1 MYMSLVSV
9 LLQLAC
15 KPKVHV
21 SLLTSVTSVSKVQ
34 TRDLHLPLSR
44 LPESLRSIAFRPGLR
59 DELLLA
65 TVGHP
70 LPLSDQRARV
80 PYSPSVGD

>member
-1 MYMSLVSV
+1 MSVSPH
-9 LLQLAC
+9 A
-15 KPKVHV
+15 
-21 SLLTSVTSVSKVQ
+21 TSVSKVHTI
-34 TRDLHLPLSR
+34 TRDLISTDVFSLSPFE
-44 LPESLRSIAFRPGLR
+44 LAEHGAAFRPLR
-59 DELLLA
+59 RELLLA

>member
-1 MYMSLVSV
+1 MSLVSV

-34 TRDLHLPLSR
+34 TKICISTHVFSPS
-44 LPESLRSIAFRPGLR
+44 PPSRSIAFRPGLR